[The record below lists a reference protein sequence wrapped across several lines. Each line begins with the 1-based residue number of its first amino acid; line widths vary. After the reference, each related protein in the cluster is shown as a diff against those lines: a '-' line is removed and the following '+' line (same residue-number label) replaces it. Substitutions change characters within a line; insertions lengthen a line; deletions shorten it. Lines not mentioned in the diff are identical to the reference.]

1 MAERD
6 LAKLTERT
14 ELKSSQPAAMPWL
27 FGRAKS
33 DSPTRRAIR
42 RFRQHRLAMVG
53 VLIII
58 ILVIAALLGS
68 EEAALEQN
76 LKNINKPP
84 SLEHPLGTDRIGR
97 DILARVLVG
106 GRISLSV
113 GLVAVVFSTTIGIVA
128 GAIAGYSRGW
138 VDHLIMRIV
147 DVVLSFPVIVLLLS
161 VAAIVGP
168 NIFNLMVMIG
178 LLTWPIPCRIMRGQ
192 FLSLREKAFVEAARS
207 IGVSDFNIARK
218 HIIPNAIA
226 PILVYASFGVA
237 TAVLLEAG
245 LSFLGLGVQPPT
257 PSWGNM
263 LNTARS
269 ITTLERALWQWVPP
283 GVLTVL
289 FVLAVNFVGDGIRDA
304 LDAQAVETNK

>member
-1 MAERD
+1 MAERER
-6 LAKLTERT
+6 LNLTEKIGA
-14 ELKSSQPAAMPWL
+14 KSSEPGSIEARL
-27 FGRAKS
+27 GREKS
-33 DSPTRRAIR
+33 NSPTRRAIR
-42 RFRQHRLAMVG
+42 RFRQHRLAIVG
-53 VLIII
+53 VLIIA

-68 EEAALEQN
+68 REAALEQN
-76 LKNINKPP
+76 LRNINKPP
-84 SLEHPLGTDRIGR
+84 SSEHLLGTDRIGR

-113 GLVAVVFSTTIGIVA
+113 GLVAVVFSTTIGIVT
-128 GAIAGYSRGW
+128 GAIAGYYRGW
-138 VDHLIMRIV
+138 VDHVIMRVV

-161 VAAIVGP
+161 VASIVGP

-192 FLSLREKAFVEAARS
+192 FLALREKDYIEAAHA
-207 IGVSDFNIARK
+207 IGVSNFNVARK
-218 HIIPNAIA
+218 HILPNAIA
-226 PILVYASFGVA
+226 PILVYSSFGVA

-245 LSFLGLGVQPPT
+245 LSYLGLGVQPPT

-269 ITTLERALWQWVPP
+269 ISTLERALWQWVPP
-283 GVLTVL
+283 GILTVL

-304 LDAQAVETNK
+304 LDAQAIEKNR